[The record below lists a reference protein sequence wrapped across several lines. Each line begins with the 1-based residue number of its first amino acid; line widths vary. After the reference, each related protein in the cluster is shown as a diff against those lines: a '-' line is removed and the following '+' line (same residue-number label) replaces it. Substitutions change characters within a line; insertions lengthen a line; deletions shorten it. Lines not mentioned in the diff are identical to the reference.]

1 MKEYQELM
9 QQFEESWHL
18 LMKTRE
24 QIGKC
29 KSRRLGNLL
38 TVQYNDEPFVEEGEK
53 SEGLRP
59 MLPDILK
66 HLA

>member
-1 MKEYQELM
+1 
-9 QQFEESWHL
+9 
-18 LMKTRE
+18 MKTRE

-53 SEGLRP
+53 SEGLKP